1 MTIERLTVNRAA
13 QMIAN
18 LEQNLKQARRENRNL
33 RSKTEGAHPYHRN
46 TAGRILRRAFDDAN
60 AFLVLQSS
68 GYTISRRF
76 VYELGFS
83 ERRYSWALGL
93 LRSAR
98 VVSPRG
104 ASWWVDDFATAE
116 TRVKAEYDK
125 LRGQPNALE
134 RLRLYMPKNRQYM
147 YFGKRR

>member
-1 MTIERLTVNRAA
+1 MTIEASSVGKAL

-18 LEQNLKQARRENRNL
+18 LQQNLEQARRENRNL
-33 RSKTEGAHPYHRN
+33 RRKTEGAHPYHRN
-46 TAGRILRRAFDDAN
+46 TAGRILRRAWDDGN
-60 AFLVLQSS
+60 AFLVLQAS

-104 ASWWVDDFATAE
+104 ASWWVDDFVTAE
-116 TRVKAEYDK
+116 TRLQAEYDK
-125 LRGQPNALE
+125 LKGQPNALE
-134 RLRLYMPKNRQYM
+134 RLRLYMPKNMQRM
-147 YFGKRR
+147 YLGKGR